1 MARRPSPG
9 QRRTMSSDARTT
21 RSSTAGQVGV
31 LIVDDDQRFGR
42 FAAELLTDR
51 GYLVVGHA
59 TSVGE
64 APAECKRLEPD
75 AVLLDVRLP
84 DGSGVTLAS
93 SLRATERPP
102 AVLLTS
108 ADRDALRPEQL
119 EQSGASGFVPK
130 TQLARRDLTPFLTR

>member
-1 MARRPSPG
+1 
-9 QRRTMSSDARTT
+9 MSSGAE
-21 RSSTAGQVGV
+21 AVQPAVVGQVCV
-31 LIVDDDQRFGR
+31 LIVDDDQQFGR

-59 TSVGE
+59 TSAGE
-64 APAECKRLEPD
+64 ALAECKRLDPD

-93 SLRATERPP
+93 TLRATERPP
-102 AVLLTS
+102 AILLTS

-130 TQLARRDLTPFLTR
+130 TQLARRDLTPFLQR

>member
-1 MARRPSPG
+1 
-9 QRRTMSSDARTT
+9 MSSDARTT

-64 APAECKRLEPD
+64 ALAECKRLEPD

-84 DGSGVTLAS
+84 DGRAVRVAS
-93 SLRATERPP
+93 SPRRSLRD
-102 AVLLTS
+102 VTS
-108 ADRDALRPEQL
+108 PH
-119 EQSGASGFVPK
+119 S
-130 TQLARRDLTPFLTR
+130 